1 MKWVD
6 TRYELPAP
14 HRRVLVAIGT
24 FCMDHWI
31 VDGEIRLVT
40 MQEVQYWAPI
50 ASTPR
55 RGK

>member
-14 HRRVLVAIGT
+14 HRRV
-24 FCMDHWI
+24 
-31 VDGEIRLVT
+31 LVT